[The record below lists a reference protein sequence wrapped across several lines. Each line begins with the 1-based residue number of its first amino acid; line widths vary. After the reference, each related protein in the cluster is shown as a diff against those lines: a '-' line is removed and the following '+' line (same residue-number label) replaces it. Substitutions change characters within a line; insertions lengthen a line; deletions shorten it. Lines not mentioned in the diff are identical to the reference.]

1 MFAELLAGLFCGEIV
16 RRGANAGDKA
26 IKGAVGSAKRIARN
40 AAESVADKAETV
52 MQPCASGRAPHRV
65 IATGEYYGD
74 GSPVYACRVCGEAES

>member
-1 MFAELLAGLFCGEIV
+1 MIAEILAGLFCGEIV
-16 RRGANAGDKA
+16 RRSANAGDKA
-26 IKGAVGSAKRIARN
+26 VKRGIRSAKRTARN
-40 AAESVADKAETV
+40 AAEDVATKVETV